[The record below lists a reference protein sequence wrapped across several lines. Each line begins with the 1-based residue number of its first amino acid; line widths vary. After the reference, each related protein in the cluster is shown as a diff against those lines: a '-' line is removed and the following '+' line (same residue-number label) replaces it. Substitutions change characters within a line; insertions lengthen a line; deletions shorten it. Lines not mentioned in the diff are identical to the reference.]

1 MRKGASALEYMTDY
15 GWMIIIVAVV
25 VVVLFRIGVFSSGNF
40 DARIVMGSCMLYR
53 PNGPG
58 SISFIDLVGLCN
70 NGIPKFVSAFGY
82 TGHFLQ
88 VGYSN
93 ITVSKVRFEPA
104 LSNSNNKI
112 TITGWIYPGVP
123 GPTET
128 ALAYGDFNHANPPF
142 NGIYLNY
149 NESGYCN
156 SGLFEVVYTS
166 YVCIYSSNLAL
177 NQWHF
182 VAIEYNGVDAIGYD
196 IAGGGNVV
204 SASGPVNPFW
214 IAPSNSLLI
223 AVPWNGLM
231 SNVQMYNTS
240 LSENQVI
247 AVYRDGLGGP
257 PSDLRNLVGWWP
269 LNGDFNDYSGDG
281 NNGYPT
287 NTAVDGGLWYSNYT
301 IP

>member
-1 MRKGASALEYMTDY
+1 
-15 GWMIIIVAVV
+15 MIIIVAVV

-123 GPTET
+123 GPT
-128 ALAYGDFNHANPPF
+128 
-142 NGIYLNY
+142 
-149 NESGYCN
+149 
-156 SGLFEVVYTS
+156 
-166 YVCIYSSNLAL
+166 
-177 NQWHF
+177 
-182 VAIEYNGVDAIGYD
+182 
-196 IAGGGNVV
+196 
-204 SASGPVNPFW
+204 
-214 IAPSNSLLI
+214 
-223 AVPWNGLM
+223 
-231 SNVQMYNTS
+231 
-240 LSENQVI
+240 
-247 AVYRDGLGGP
+247 
-257 PSDLRNLVGWWP
+257 
-269 LNGDFNDYSGDG
+269 
-281 NNGYPT
+281 
-287 NTAVDGGLWYSNYT
+287 
-301 IP
+301 